1 MDLEKIFKRLIVLRV
16 IIVGITFIVALNVPQ
31 DERYYL
37 EQALSPVHII
47 GSIVSL
53 LGMASLIL
61 LYRFIPLGRM
71 IFTTL
76 VVLWVLSVF
85 LSPEY
90 PIPMGRTFDALNW
103 INGAVTGGILAM
115 LYLTK
120 IKEKFVR

>member
-1 MDLEKIFKRLIVLRV
+1 MDLVKIFKRLIVLRV
-16 IIVGITFIVALNVPQ
+16 IIVGITFVVAFNVPQ
-31 DERYYL
+31 DERYL
-37 EQALSPVHII
+37 EQALSPVPII

-61 LYRFIPLGRM
+61 LYRFVPLGRI

-90 PIPMGRTFDALNW
+90 HIPMGRTFDALNW
-103 INGAVTGGILAM
+103 INGAATGGILAM

>member
-1 MDLEKIFKRLIVLRV
+1 MDLVKIFKRLIVLRV
-16 IIVGITFIVALNVPQ
+16 IIVGITFVVAFNVPQ
-31 DERYYL
+31 DERYL
-37 EQALSPVHII
+37 EQALSPVPII

-61 LYRFIPLGRM
+61 LYRFVPLGRI

-90 PIPMGRTFDALNW
+90 HIPMGRTFDALNW

>member
-1 MDLEKIFKRLIVLRV
+1 MDLEKTFKRLILLRV
-16 IIVGITFIVALNVPQ
+16 IIVGITFIVAFNAPH
-31 DERYYL
+31 DERYL
-37 EQALSPVHII
+37 EQALSPVPIF

-61 LYRFIPLGRM
+61 LYLFIPLGRI

-76 VVLWVLSVF
+76 VILGVLSVF

-90 PIPMGRTFDALNW
+90 HIPMGPTFDALNW

-120 IKEKFVR
+120 IKEKFIR

>member
-16 IIVGITFIVALNVPQ
+16 IIVGITFIVALDVLQ
-31 DERYYL
+31 DERYL
-37 EQALSPVHII
+37 EQALSPVPII

>member
-16 IIVGITFIVALNVPQ
+16 IIVGITFIVALDVPQ
-31 DERYYL
+31 DERYL
-37 EQALSPVHII
+37 EQALSPVPII